1 MTLTE
6 LQALADR
13 YTAYYADPAEVIEQR
28 RRVLAG
34 AAQDER
40 EQATTERRAW
50 ERAIRAA
57 QSELAADARA
67 AA

>member
-1 MTLTE
+1 MTLAE
-6 LQALADR
+6 LQALTDR
-13 YTAYYADPAEVIEQR
+13 YTAYYADPLAAR
-28 RRVLAG
+28 RRVLAE
-34 AAQDER
+34 AAQGQR
-40 EQATTERRAW
+40 EQATVERRTW